1 MKRCPKCGQMHQDTV
16 LTCDCGQSLNLI
28 EAEEKKHQ
36 RNLVAS
42 STSAPS
48 TSAPSTSAPS
58 TSAPSTSAPLYS
70 ATRTGSVQPSAQ
82 ATPVLYTN
90 NVTLTAIDIPFW
102 DLMSFMFKLT
112 FAALPAVFA
121 ATLVWMLL
129 LGFLS
134 ALFGGSLLALLLR

>member
-1 MKRCPKCGQMHQDTV
+1 MHQDTV

-42 STSAPS
+42 
-48 TSAPSTSAPS
+48 S

>member
-1 MKRCPKCGQMHQDTV
+1 MKRCPRCGQMHQDTV

-36 RNLVAS
+36 RNLAALSVPAS
-42 STSAPS
+42 STSSP
-48 TSAPSTSAPS
+48 P
-58 TSAPSTSAPLYS
+58 YS
-70 ATRTGSVQPSAQ
+70 AGRTSSVQLPVQ
-82 ATPVLYTN
+82 AAPVLYTN
-90 NVTLTAIDIPFW
+90 NVTLTEINIPFW
-102 DLMSFMFKLT
+102 DLMSFMFKFT

>member
-42 STSAPS
+42 
-48 TSAPSTSAPS
+48 S